1 MRRRV
6 RLTEGDLHR
15 IVKESVKGVIN
26 EYQGKFSNTPIP
38 HRVYDGQLTAKE
50 LIDVLQEFDPNRRVE
65 VYVGNRT
72 FRCISDAQPETNS
85 LFLSGDDYDE
95 WKNNS
100 TSTVGP
106 TPHDD
111 YGEGFEYLSN
121 PSSLPAGWQ

>member
-1 MRRRV
+1 MKRRI

-26 EYQGKFSNTPIP
+26 EYHSKFSNTPIS

-72 FRCISDAQPETNS
+72 SHCISNAQPETNT
-85 LFLSGDDYDE
+85 LFLSGRDYDE
-95 WKNNS
+95 WMEMENNS

-111 YGEGFEYLSN
+111 YGEGFE
-121 PSSLPAGWQ
+121 